1 MSKRRMR
8 RMLEQIARDNHTTPQ
23 EVRKQM
29 QLALDEAQSCPDPV
43 VQAKWH
49 SIPHKCESIV
59 KKFRKRG
66 KSQTREN
73 MNEQTVE
80 RAHIRCILNAGLYVE
95 PIEIGFDRLTN

>member
-8 RMLEQIARDNHTTPQ
+8 RMLEQIARDNHITPQ

-49 SIPHKCESIV
+49 SIPHKGEKVTLEELLEYASNTLML
-59 KKFRKRG
+59 
-66 KSQTREN
+66 S
-73 MNEQTVE
+73 
-80 RAHIRCILNAGLYVE
+80 
-95 PIEIGFDRLTN
+95 